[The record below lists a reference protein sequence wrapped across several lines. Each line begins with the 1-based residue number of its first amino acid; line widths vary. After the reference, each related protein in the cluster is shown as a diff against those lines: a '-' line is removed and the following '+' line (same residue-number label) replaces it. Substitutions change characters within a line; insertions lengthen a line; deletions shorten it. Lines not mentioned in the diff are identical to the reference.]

1 MILDKL
7 GLLDDAK
14 AFTAG
19 TTLFT
24 DKIDLGAVARALGDG
39 EPLLMKITIDVAAA
53 GSTDTTSFAILTDG
67 DAALGSP
74 TVIITRTIANALLTA
89 GSKHYVPL
97 PPGVTLEQYLGGRII
112 LGSGDS
118 VTATVAVVP
127 WSMANDSPKYYAK
140 GYSNA

>member
-24 DKIDLGAVARALGDG
+24 DKIDLGSAARALGDG
-39 EPLLMKITIDVAAA
+39 EGLVMKITVDVAAA
-53 GSTDTTSFAILTDG
+53 GSTDTTSFHILTDG
-67 DAALGSP
+67 DSALGSP
-74 TVIITRTIANALLTA
+74 TVIIGRTIANALLTA

-97 PPGVTLEQYLGGRII
+97 PQGVTLEQYLGGKII

-118 VTATVAVVP
+118 ITATVAIVP
-127 WSMANDSPKYYAK
+127 ASMANDSPHYYPK